1 MSVPNIPERA
11 EVVEILAAF
20 GDRSP
25 EQVPE
30 GIDSMELAWLVH
42 QIEQRYGSQL
52 DDDDLARMTTVTGVL
67 QVLGE
72 QAPGPDAGSQDTQG
86 SDARSQDAQ
95 GPHV

>member
-1 MSVPNIPERA
+1 VSVPATPSRA

-42 QIEQRYGSQL
+42 QIEQRYGCRL
-52 DDDDLARMTTVTGVL
+52 DDDDMARMATVSDAL
-67 QVLGE
+67 QVFREL
-72 QAPGPDAGSQDTQG
+72 PVGPDAPGADPEEH
-86 SDARSQDAQ
+86 DHARPTPER
-95 GPHV
+95 GE